1 MIRYTVRRLLWMVVV
16 LLGVSLIVFSLIFL
30 SPGDPIRLMLGEDPD
45 PDTIER
51 LRQHYGLDEPFHVQY
66 FLWLGNALQGDLG
79 RSIRQRAPV
88 ADLVLSRIGATI
100 ELAAASVLLAM
111 VIGIPLGVLAAV
123 RRGGWLDSGS
133 MALSLVGV
141 SMPNFWLGLVL
152 LSYVALNVAWVPV
165 FGRGPAFTQ
174 AVTAL
179 FTAGD
184 PGPLW
189 DSVRHLLL
197 PATALGTAIAG
208 LVTRLTRSSLLE
220 VLAHDY
226 VRTARAKGLREG
238 RVVNRHALRNAL
250 LPVITVVGLQF
261 GFLLGGAIT
270 TEVVFA
276 WPGAGRLIV
285 DAIRQR
291 DFPIVQGGVLLVAAS
306 FVLINLLVDLSYA
319 MLDPRIRYD

>member
-16 LLGVSLIVFSLIFL
+16 LLGVSLIVFSLVFL

-45 PDTIER
+45 PETIER

-79 RSIRQRAPV
+79 RSIRQRVPV
-88 ADLVLSRIGATI
+88 ASLVLSRIGATI

-111 VIGIPLGVLAAV
+111 VLGVPLGVLAAV

-133 MALSLVGV
+133 MMLSLVGV

-152 LSYVALNVAWVPV
+152 LSYVALNIAWVPV

-174 AVTAL
+174 GVAAL
-179 FTAGD
+179 FTTGD
-184 PGPLW
+184 VGPLW
-189 DSVRHLLL
+189 DSLRHLLL
-197 PATALGTAIAG
+197 PAAALGTAIAG

-291 DFPIVQGGVLLVAAS
+291 DFPIVQGGVLLIAAS

-319 MLDPRIRYD
+319 LLDPRIRYD